1 MNKQRPFYYMGLLKG
16 LH

>member
-16 LH
+16 LD